1 MVVQEPVQAAI
12 WQCLNHYAYSDAIF
26 LAERLHAEVGSDEA
40 LFLLATCYYRAG
52 KGNRAYSLLQMKGCP
67 TPQCRYLMA
76 RCCLDLDKL
85 AEGEAALVG
94 SATLKPHSCEEIK
107 TEFADAAS
115 FALALLARIC
125 SKTERKSRAS
135 ESLRQSLKLNPFLW
149 SSFADLCNLGEKP
162 DPSKVFQMASVP
174 DLPTPQQDLYPI
186 IDTENMSVNHQQ
198 PPTSDS
204 PTILDTPQDNS
215 NFNVQLSGIKPLS
228 NVFTPDQQQA
238 DLHHSPMDT
247 GLCLLLPPPAP
258 TGPISSARFQRTRP
272 RVGRNLLGG
281 PVSVSPLTPSFGVL
295 PVDTPSPGETMSTAY
310 ITPSPTMLDSQA
322 VDIRA
327 PQKRGIS
334 RRSQLTKPAVFS
346 QSGNSSNTNTKEP
359 SSMLLNQNSSP
370 QPSAAQVLFP
380 TTQGVRRSSR
390 LFSNN
395 SVKENAT
402 KKTTTRSK
410 IGSPRCPKGKT
421 KGKSSRAS
429 TITQPP
435 DSEDLI
441 KPDNYRTLES
451 KAAYAAASQQQQL
464 MNFQKAS
471 TEGLLALL
479 REIGKAY
486 LALSQYDSRKAITY
500 FSSLPPQHYNTG
512 WVLSQVGRARYELA
526 EYQKAERLFSEVR
539 RLEPYHLE
547 GTEYYSTALWHLH
560 REVALSTLAQELS
573 NFETESPEAWCA
585 TGNCFSLQK
594 EHDMAIKFFQRA
606 VQVDPQFAYAYTLLG
621 HEYVATEE
629 LDKAMSCYRTAIRI
643 NTRHYNAWYGVGMI
657 YYKQEKFALAEMHYR
672 KALAI
677 NPQSSV
683 LLCHIGVVQ
692 HAQHKSQQAL
702 QTLNRAIA
710 MDPNNPLCKFH
721 RASIYFATERY
732 QEALQELEELKQIIP
747 KESLVYFIMG
757 KVYKKCGQTHLALA
771 NFSWAVDLDPKGANN
786 QIKEA
791 LDKRYLPDDDDPTA
805 DALADH
811 GPSDADTG
819 DSDAVGEGD
828 VSQEGAVEVDD
839 MQLQANES
847 DESL

>member
-1 MVVQEPVQAAI
+1 MVIQEPVQAAI

-26 LAERLHAEVGSDEA
+26 LAERLYAEVGSDEA

-52 KGNRAYSLLQMKGCP
+52 KSNRAYSLLQMKGCP

-94 SATLKPHSCEEIK
+94 NAVLKPHSCEEIK
-107 TEFADAAS
+107 TEFADSAS

-125 SKTERKSRAS
+125 SKTERKARSS

-162 DPSKVFQMASVP
+162 DPSKVFQMAP
-174 DLPTPQQDLYPI
+174 DPDVATTQQDLYPI

-198 PPTSDS
+198 TPTLDS
-204 PTILDTPQDNS
+204 PLTVETPQDNS
-215 NFNVQLSGIKPLS
+215 NITLQLSGIKPLS
-228 NVFTPDQQQA
+228 NFFTPDQQQG
-238 DLHHSPMDT
+238 DLYHTPAEA
-247 GLCLLLPPPAP
+247 GLALLLPPAAPA
-258 TGPISSARFQRTRP
+258 TAISSSRLQRTRP

-281 PVSVSPLTPSFGVL
+281 PVSASPLTPSFGVL
-295 PVDTPSPGETMSTAY
+295 PVDTPSPAETMTTTY
-310 ITPSPTMLDSQA
+310 ITPSPTVLDSQA

-334 RRSQLTKPAVFS
+334 RRSQVTKPAVFS
-346 QSGNSSNTNTKEP
+346 QSGNSSNTNTKDP
-359 SSMLLNQNSSP
+359 SQMLLNQTPSP

-380 TTQGVRRSSR
+380 SSQGVRRSSR

-410 IGSPRCPKGKT
+410 IGPSRCPKGKT
-421 KGKSSRAS
+421 KGKSSRTS
-429 TITQPP
+429 TVTQPP

-451 KAAYAAASQQQQL
+451 RAAYAAVSQQQQL
-464 MNFQKAS
+464 MSFQKAS

-486 LALSQYDSRKAITY
+486 LALSQYDCRKAIAY

-512 WVLSQVGRARYELA
+512 WVLSQVGRAWYELA

-560 REVALSTLAQELS
+560 KEVALSMLAQELS
-573 NFETESPEAWCA
+573 NFEQESPEAWCA

-594 EHDMAIKFFQRA
+594 EHDLAIKFFQRA

-643 NTRHYNAWYGVGMI
+643 NTKHYNAWYGVGMI

-702 QTLNRAIA
+702 QTLNRAIT

-791 LDKRYLPDDDDPTA
+791 LDKRYLPDDDDPA
-805 DALADH
+805 AEALADP
-811 GPSDADTG
+811 GPSNADTG
-819 DSDAVGEGD
+819 DSDTVGEGD
-828 VSQEGAVEVDD
+828 VAQEGTVEAED

>member
-12 WQCLNHYAYSDAIF
+12 WQCLNYYAYSDAVF
-26 LAERLHAEVGSDEA
+26 LAERLYAEVGSDEA
-40 LFLLATCYYRAG
+40 LFLLATCYYRSG

-76 RCCLDLDKL
+76 RCCVDLDKM

-94 SATLKPHSCEEIK
+94 NAILKPHSCEEIK
-107 TEFADAAS
+107 TEFGDAAP

-125 SKTERKSRAS
+125 SKTERKTKAS
-135 ESLRQSLKLNPFLW
+135 ESLKQSLKMNPFLW

-162 DPSKVFQMASVP
+162 DPSKVFTMAVSTP
-174 DLPTPQQDLYPI
+174 DVSTTQQDLYPI

-198 PPTSDS
+198 PLVLDS
-204 PTILDTPQDNS
+204 PAMETPQDNS
-215 NFNVQLSGIKPLS
+215 TFNVQLSGIKPLS
-228 NVFTPDQQQA
+228 NLFTPDSVQTP
-238 DLHHSPMDT
+238 DLHHTPGDMP
-247 GLCLLLPPPAP
+247 LILPPSAP
-258 TGPISSARFQRTRP
+258 LSSSRYPRTRP

-281 PVSVSPLTPSFGVL
+281 PVSLSPLTPSFGVL
-295 PVDTPSPGETMSTAY
+295 PLDTPNGGDSMTAY
-310 ITPSPTMLDSQA
+310 ITPSPTMLESQSA
-322 VDIRA
+322 EIRA
-327 PQKRGIS
+327 PQKKGIS
-334 RRSQLTKPAVFS
+334 RRSQITKPAVFS
-346 QSGNSSNTNTKEP
+346 QSGNSSNTNKDP
-359 SSMLLNQNSSP
+359 SPMLLNPTPSP
-370 QPSAAQVLFP
+370 QSSAAQVLFQNP
-380 TTQGVRRSSR
+380 QGVRRSSR
-390 LFSNN
+390 LFTNN

-402 KKTTTRSK
+402 KKTSARSK
-410 IGSPRCPKGKT
+410 IGSPRGLKAKT
-421 KGKSSRAS
+421 KSKTSRTS

-441 KPDNYRTLES
+441 KPDNYRTLDT
-451 KAAYAAASQQQQL
+451 KAAYVSASQHQQL
-464 MNFQKAS
+464 MSFQRAS
-471 TEGLLALL
+471 AEGLLALL
-479 REIGKAY
+479 REIGRAY
-486 LALSQYDSRKAITY
+486 VALSQYDCRKAIAL

-526 EYQKAERLFSEVR
+526 EYQKAGRLFYEVR

-547 GTEYYSTALWHLH
+547 GMEIFSTALWHLH
-560 REVALSTLAQELS
+560 KEVGLSTLAQELGD
-573 NFETESPEAWCA
+573 FEPDSPEAWCA

-606 VQVDPQFAYAYTLLG
+606 AQVDPQFAYAYTLLG

-643 NTRHYNAWYGVGMI
+643 NSRHYNAWYGVGMI

-692 HAQHKSQQAL
+692 HAQHKSHQAL
-702 QTLNRAIA
+702 QTLNRAIT

-721 RASIYFATERY
+721 RASIFFATERY
-732 QEALQELEELKQIIP
+732 QDALRELEELKQIIP

-757 KVYKKCGQTHLALA
+757 KVFKKCGQTHLALA
-771 NFSWAVDLDPKGANN
+771 NFSWALDLDPKGANN

-805 DALADH
+805 EALAERA
-811 GPSDADTG
+811 PSDADVG
-819 DSDAVGEGD
+819 DNDTLGEGD
-828 VSQEGAVEVDD
+828 ILHEGAVEPDD